1 MNDKFKDEPETRFV
15 LHARNIKRTRRLR
28 LFELYKKLYLNPI
41 YKHRGR
47 KIAAWCKS
55 QFLRIATVFFFR

>member
-28 LFELYKKLYLNPI
+28 HFELYKKLYLNPV
-41 YKHRGR
+41 YKHKGR
-47 KIAAWCKS
+47 KIAAWCKLW
-55 QFLRIATVFFFR
+55 FLHIAVIYD